1 MVFKN
6 RLKKPCPFQLIHDK
20 LLLKKRKTHFRI
32 RIKMFLR
39 ASELKVVGTILMET
53 RKIKSTLKKKN

>member
-1 MVFKN
+1 MQLNIQTLAKFKFS
-6 RLKKPCPFQLIHDK
+6 LPKF
-20 LLLKKRKTHFRI
+20 